1 MQLQPLSEHP
11 SHIILCFDRLLLNVA
26 RGAEKFCNCFLF
38 QSRNLCRGV
47 DPCAEENFVGIDVS
61 DACDQLLVEQN
72 RFHRATMFSEDL
84 SELWET
90 DVERVRTQNALFQEF
105 IDIFQ

>member
-1 MQLQPLSEHP
+1 
-11 SHIILCFDRLLLNVA
+11 
-26 RGAEKFCNCFLF
+26 
-38 QSRNLCRGV
+38 
-47 DPCAEENFVGIDVS
+47 
-61 DACDQLLVEQN
+61 
-72 RFHRATMFSEDL
+72 MFSEDL